1 MSAERIDDPD
11 IMDTTFI
18 QSETTKKNESSELQ
32 ALRSAYLKLQE
43 SNKEIFDGFS
53 YAATI
58 QNGLL
63 PQQRHFERLFK
74 EYFVLY
80 QPQNII
86 SGDFYWIAEKNDCV
100 IFAVADCTGHGIAGA
115 MLSVLAISYLNYVV
129 LGKNHDSLGDILGEV
144 DKKWL
149 ETFNIYAD
157 KTKDNDWMEI
167 SLCSFDPKT
176 RILKHA
182 GARGKVTILN
192 ETGSTILKGDHF
204 PIGGWQIE
212 KNRIYTETEIVLPEK
227 SMVYLSS
234 DGFKDQIGGKSN
246 RTMKDKTM
254 KAFLS
259 ELFYLPAEVQKS
271 FLSMAF
277 KEWKG
282 ENLQTDD
289 VCLLGVRL

>member
-1 MSAERIDDPD
+1 MITKVIEKTCMEERDSP
-11 IMDTTFI
+11 
-18 QSETTKKNESSELQ
+18 EVKN
-32 ALRSAYLKLQE
+32 LRKDYLKLQK
-43 SNKEIFDGFS
+43 SHKEIFDGFS

-63 PQQRHFERLFK
+63 PQQRHFERLFR

-80 QPQNII
+80 QPQNMI

-129 LGKNHDSLGDILGEV
+129 LGKNHESLSDILGEI
-144 DKKWL
+144 DKKWI
-149 ETFNIYAD
+149 ETFNMYGD

-167 SLCSFDPKT
+167 SLCSFNPQT
-176 RILKHA
+176 RELKHA
-182 GARGKVTILN
+182 GARGKITIVN
-192 ETGSTILKGDHF
+192 ESGSKILKGNHY

-212 KNRIYTETEIVLPEK
+212 KNRVYHENSVTLPEK

-246 RTMKDKTM
+246 RTMKDKAM
-254 KAFLS
+254 QGFLS
-259 ELFYLPAEVQKS
+259 ELYYLPTEVQKS
-271 FLSMAF
+271 FLSMTF
-277 KEWKG
+277 NEWKG
-282 ENLQTDD
+282 ENAQTDD